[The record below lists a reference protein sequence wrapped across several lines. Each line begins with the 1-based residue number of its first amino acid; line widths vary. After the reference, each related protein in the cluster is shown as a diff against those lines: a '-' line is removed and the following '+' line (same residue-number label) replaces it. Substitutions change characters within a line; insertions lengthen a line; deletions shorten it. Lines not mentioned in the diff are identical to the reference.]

1 MTIRK
6 RLWLSSTLILLLVV
20 LAGLVDW
27 PKGPNI
33 KIGDYFKEIKVHLGL
48 DLQGGTHLVY
58 QADTSGIENS
68 EKPEAI
74 EGVRDVI
81 ERRVNS
87 FGVSEPVVQ
96 TNKSGDDYRVIV
108 ELPGVSDITQ
118 AIQMIGETP
127 LLEFREQAPVELT
140 EEQIQAM
147 EAYNADAK
155 TRAEEILLLALDD
168 NNDFAQLA
176 NEKSEGSTSDDG
188 GDLGEFGR
196 GAMVPEFDEVVFE
209 KAEAGKVYPE
219 LVKTQ
224 YGYHIIKVESK
235 NSVTSEEGIEEE
247 KARARHIL
255 IQTQSQEAA
264 EATNYV
270 NTGLSGKHLQSAQV
284 QFDQSTGQPE
294 ISLKFNDE
302 GKTLFADVTKRNL
315 GKPVAIYLDHAPIS
329 IPVVQSEITT
339 GEASITGSFTLEEA
353 KILTRRLNSG
363 ALPIPISL
371 LNQQNIGATLGQE
384 SIERSLFAGILGLI
398 LVAIFMIIYYRLP
411 GLISVVALLIY
422 ALLALALFKLWPVT
436 LTLAGIAGFILSVGM
451 AVDANVLIFERM
463 KEELRAGKP
472 LLSAMEDG
480 FKRAWSSIRDSNVSS
495 LITCVILIW
504 FGTSSIKG
512 FAITLAMGILLSMF
526 SAITVTRTFM
536 RISAI
541 KKWKNLWAFGVK
553 SKV

>member
-6 RLWLSSTLILLLVV
+6 RLWLSSALILVLVV

-33 KIGDYFKEIKVHLGL
+33 RIGSYFREIKVHLGL

-58 QADTSGIENS
+58 QADTSGVAAA
-68 EKPEAI
+68 EKPDAI

-87 FGVSEPVVQ
+87 FGVSEPIVQ

-140 EEQIQAM
+140 AEEIQAM
-147 EAYNADAK
+147 DAYNADAK
-155 TRAEEILLLALDD
+155 IRADEVLLTALDP
-168 NNDFAQLA
+168 NTDFATLA
-176 NEKSEGSTSDDG
+176 DEKSEGSSTKNG

-196 GAMVPEFDEVVFE
+196 DAMVPEFDTVVFD
-209 KAEAGKVYPE
+209 KAEVGKVYPE

-224 YGYHIIKVESK
+224 YGYHIIKLESRTTTT
-235 NSVTSEEGIEEE
+235 NDQGVEEE
-247 KARARHIL
+247 KASARQIL
-255 IQTQSQEAA
+255 IQTQSKEAA
-264 EATNYV
+264 DSTNYV

-302 GKTLFADVTKRNL
+302 GTKLFAEVTKRNL

-384 SIERSLFAGILGLI
+384 SIERSLFAGIVGLI
-398 LVAIFMIIYYRLP
+398 LVALFMIIYYRLP
-411 GLISVVALLIY
+411 GLLSVFALLIY
-422 ALLALALFKLWPVT
+422 SLLALALFKLWPVT
-436 LTLAGIAGFILSVGM
+436 LTLAGIAGFILSIGM

-463 KEELRAGKP
+463 KEELRSGKP
-472 LLSAMEDG
+472 LLSAIEDG
-480 FKRAWSSIRDSNVSS
+480 FKRAWPSIRDSNVSS
-495 LITCVILIW
+495 LITCLILTW
-504 FGTSSIKG
+504 FGTSLVKG
-512 FAITLAMGILLSMF
+512 FAITLAMGILISMF
-526 SAITVTRTFM
+526 SAITITRNFL

-541 KKWKNLWAFGVK
+541 KKWHGLWLFGVK
-553 SKV
+553 NK

>member
-6 RLWLSSTLILLLVV
+6 RLWLSSALILVLVV

-33 KIGDYFKEIKVHLGL
+33 RIGSYFKEIKVHLGL

-58 QADTSGIENS
+58 QADTSGIAAA
-68 EKPEAI
+68 EKPDAI

-87 FGVSEPVVQ
+87 FGVSEPIVQ

-140 EEQIQAM
+140 AEQTQAM
-147 EAYNADAK
+147 DAYNADAK
-155 TRAEEILLLALDD
+155 IRAEEILLSALDP
-168 NNDFAQLA
+168 NTDFATLA
-176 NEKSEGSTSDDG
+176 DEKSEGSSSKNG

-209 KAEAGKVYPE
+209 KAEVGKVYPE
-219 LVKTQ
+219 LVQTQ
-224 YGYHIIKVESK
+224 YGYHIIKLESK
-235 NSVTSEEGIEEE
+235 TTTVNDQGVEEE
-247 KARARHIL
+247 KARARQIL
-255 IQTQSQEAA
+255 IQTQSKEAA
-264 EATNYV
+264 DSTNYV

-302 GKTLFADVTKRNL
+302 GTKLFAEVTKRNL

-384 SIERSLFAGILGLI
+384 SIERSLFAGIVGLV
-398 LVAIFMIIYYRLP
+398 LVALFMIIYYRLP
-411 GLISVVALLIY
+411 GLLSVIALLIY
-422 ALLALALFKLWPVT
+422 SLLALALFKLWPVT
-436 LTLAGIAGFILSVGM
+436 LTLAGIAGFILSIGM

-463 KEELRAGKP
+463 KEELRLGKP
-472 LLSAMEDG
+472 LLSAIEDG
-480 FKRAWSSIRDSNVSS
+480 FKRAWPSIRDSNVSS
-495 LITCVILIW
+495 LITCLILTW
-504 FGTSSIKG
+504 FGTSLIKG
-512 FAITLAMGILLSMF
+512 FAITLAMGILISMF
-526 SAITVTRTFM
+526 SAITITRNFL

-541 KKWKNLWAFGVK
+541 KKWHGLWLFGVK
-553 SKV
+553 NK